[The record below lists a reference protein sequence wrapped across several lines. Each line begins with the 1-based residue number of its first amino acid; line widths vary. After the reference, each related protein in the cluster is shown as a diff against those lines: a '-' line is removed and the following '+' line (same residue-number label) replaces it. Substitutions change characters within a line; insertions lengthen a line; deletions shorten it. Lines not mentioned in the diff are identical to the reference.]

1 VSLKGNGLKPF
12 KQSFQPWTGDP
23 LGLIRV
29 AIASEIL
36 QVKKSLGVL
45 VEDFFFDLFR

>member
-1 VSLKGNGLKPF
+1 VSLKENGLKTV
-12 KQSFQPWTGDP
+12 QAVVSARTGDP
-23 LGLIRV
+23 LGLIRA